1 MDYKQID
8 VQRMSKRELGD
19 FLIRHKETF
28 ERKDLKAT
36 LRERCQRV
44 LQQQIESQDIREA
57 KYSKIEADEL
67 LALLLDRIKALEA
80 KVADL
85 QSDLESV
92 RQSGYDTDY

>member
-1 MDYKQID
+1 MDYRRID
-8 VQRMSKRELGD
+8 VQGMTKRELRH
-19 FLIRHKETF
+19 FLIYHKESF
-28 ERKDLKAT
+28 ERQDLKAT

-44 LQQQIESQDIREA
+44 LQQQMELQDIREA
-57 KYSKIEADEL
+57 KYSRIKSDEL
-67 LALLLDRIKALEA
+67 LALLLDRINALEA